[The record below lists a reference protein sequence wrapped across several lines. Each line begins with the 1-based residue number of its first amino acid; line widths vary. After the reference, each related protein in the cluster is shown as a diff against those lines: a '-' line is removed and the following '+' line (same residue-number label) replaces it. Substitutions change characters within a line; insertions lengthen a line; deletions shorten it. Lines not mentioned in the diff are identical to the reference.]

1 MELLIPRS
9 EYIKYKVNKGE
20 LSKNK
25 KFDRFISWITPA
37 GRNMFSIHKIDER
50 VRVAAKFLLDKNFL
64 IVCTELDKEYCK
76 KFGEL
81 TGAKV
86 VSNYSSSILSN
97 PNNKDYFET
106 ELLFLTN
113 VDENRNA
120 VQEANINQIPV
131 LAFCN
136 TNSDISGVDLV
147 VPLNI
152 TNKGA
157 IGVVLWLILNE
168 IKKLKKEKPILLE
181 EFIGKD

>member
-1 MELLIPRS
+1 MVLLIPRS
-9 EYIKYKVNKGE
+9 DYIKYKINRGE

-25 KFDRFISWITPA
+25 KLGRFISWNTPV

-50 VRVAAKFLLDKNFL
+50 LRVAARFLSNKNFL

-81 TGAKV
+81 TGVKI
-86 VSNYSSSILSN
+86 VSNYSSSIMSN
-97 PNNKDYFET
+97 PNNKDYFEP

-120 VQEANINQIPV
+120 VEEANLNQIPV
-131 LAFCN
+131 LAFCT
-136 TNSDISGVDLV
+136 TNSDISGVDLI

-152 TNKGA
+152 TNKNA
-157 IGVVLWLILNE
+157 IGISLWLILNE
-168 IKKLKKEKPILLE
+168 MRKLKKDKPIPLE
-181 EFIGKD
+181 EFMEKE